1 MYFTDDSLLP
11 ENQQPLMITVAP
23 YGPEW
28 LPADY
33 PEDIPVSWEQQVQ
46 KAVDCFEAGATVIH
60 LHVRV
65 PETGHGSKDL
75 DDYNKQIERIRKAV
89 PDLII
94 QVGGSIS
101 FAPKTAGAKAEWLSF
116 DTRHMLAELTPK
128 PDQVTVAIDTC
139 LMDFTQL
146 ATAEDIA
153 GTSLTNPQMLAA
165 YANLYS
171 DSPPSFYIEHLKRLR
186 KTGIQ
191 PMFMLAN
198 LSHLE
203 TVERLI
209 RSGAYMGP
217 LVHNLAALGG
227 GGIGRNPADWI
238 EYTRRSP
245 HGSILTWEGVMRSV
259 YPMAAMAVSLGV
271 HMRVG
276 IEDTLCGPQKGKR
289 MTSIEQI
296 KWVKDVANKLNRPIA
311 TAKQARQMLKLGT
324 WYNSVDETLSALGLP
339 PNREGGQQGF
349 IVHKTDGKIFENEA
363 GLHPV
368 ML

>member
-75 DDYNKQIERIRKAV
+75 DDYNKQIERLRKAV

-101 FAPKTAGAKAEWLSF
+101 FAPKTVGAKAEWLSF

-128 PDQVTVAIDTC
+128 PDQVTVAVDTC

-198 LSHLE
+198 VSHLE

-227 GGIGRNPADWI
+227 GAIGRNPADWI

-259 YPMAAMAVSLGV
+259 YPMAAMAVALGV

-296 KWVKDVANKLNRPIA
+296 KWVKDIANKLNRPIA